1 LNDYCYDFIM
11 MLLNKISVIM
21 LWFYCINK
29 LYRYG
34 IQKHWGKSYCFILIE
49 LPTEYKIQRN
59 YRQTKSLG
67 EFQKV
72 AKNNYRTFSLT
83 ITNGIIVGLSPLK
96 SSREL
101 EKNYRTLPLKIIDH
115 RRNKISSENFG
126 GVWEITGVLKE
137 I

>member
-1 LNDYCYDFIM
+1 
-11 MLLNKISVIM
+11 
-21 LWFYCINK
+21 

-34 IQKHWGKSYCFILIE
+34 IQKHWGKSYCIILIE

-137 I
+137 IQC